1 MKEKIDFLGKLI
13 YSFNHHK
20 MITIV
25 STLFFFDTSKV
36 KLKGKKGRVTC
47 DGYQL
52 CNRRCMMLPLT

>member
-1 MKEKIDFLGKLI
+1 MNFTRLILQKIMTKKKLNSLGKLI

-36 KLKGKKGRVTC
+36 KLKGKKR
-47 DGYQL
+47 
-52 CNRRCMMLPLT
+52 

>member
-1 MKEKIDFLGKLI
+1 MTKKKLNFLGKLI

-36 KLKGKKGRVTC
+36 KLKGKKKVG
-47 DGYQL
+47 
-52 CNRRCMMLPLT
+52 